1 MPRPIAVLLATSI
14 AAAILGA
21 AGIAHADVVYQWTD
35 AKGQVHYTDQW
46 VPGAKLIRTETS
58 RAAAAAAAA
67 ANATNGIQSET
78 KAADG
83 QINQQAAAEAV
94 QQDEAKAR
102 AARCTQDKAQ
112 YQQLI
117 DSRRIFTTDK
127 SGERHYLSDSD
138 ADAARV
144 KARQA
149 MDADC
154 GSAG

>member
-1 MPRPIAVLLATSI
+1 MSRPIAILLAVSI
-14 AAAILGA
+14 AALWGT
-21 AGIAHADVVYQWTD
+21 AGLVHADVVYQWTD

-46 VPGAKLIRTETS
+46 VPGAKLIRTGTS
-58 RAAAAAAAA
+58 RSSAAS
-67 ANATNGIQSET
+67 NGTNGIQSESN
-78 KAADG
+78 AASG
-83 QINQQAAAEAV
+83 QLQQQAAAQAV
-94 QQDEAKAR
+94 QQDEAKIR
-102 AARCTQDKAQ
+102 AARCTQEKAE

-127 SGERHYLSDSD
+127 GGERHYLSDSD

-154 GSAG
+154 GSSS